1 MTTGRARNLWLI
13 PAIAALTTAALVVL
27 AFVLDTGGARSREIA
42 LLVGV
47 LGLYVLAPVTVVC
60 VVVAT
65 VLQIRRSRRVR

>member
-1 MTTGRARNLWLI
+1 V
-13 PAIAALTTAALVVL
+13 LTTAVL
-27 AFVLDTGGARSREIA
+27 IVLSFVLDTGGARSRDLA

-47 LGLYVLAPVTVVC
+47 LSFYVLVPVTVVC